1 VRTTLVIAM
10 TTLGLLGVGCDRL
23 DESGDVGTPS
33 LKPPV
38 VYVVNYPLQYFA
50 QRIAGDRAEIRFPAP
65 ADRDPAS
72 WLPTPDQIAQFQSA
86 DLIVLNGAGYAK
98 WVDTASLPVSKLVNT
113 SASFGDTYIEA
124 TGTLTH
130 SHGPTGVYAHAGT
143 AVTTWI
149 DFQQAAA
156 QAQGI
161 ADALSAI
168 RPGDAAIFD
177 ANLGALRRDL
187 LDLDARMRAVARRIG
202 DTPLVASQPV
212 YQYWARRYGLNVRAV
227 TWQPGVV
234 PSAHALEDLQGI
246 LIEHP
251 ARVMIWDGEPDARSV
266 EMLASIGL
274 ASVVFDPCGNV
285 PQLGDLLTVMRQC
298 IRDIERVGTS
308 P

>member
-10 TTLGLLGVGCDRL
+10 TTLGLLEVGCDRQVG
-23 DESGDVGTPS
+23 SGDAGT
-33 LKPPV
+33 LTQKPPV

-50 QRIAGDRAEIRFPAP
+50 QRIAGDRAQIRFPAP

-72 WLPTPDQIAQFQSA
+72 WLPAADRIAEFQSA
-86 DLIVLNGAGYAK
+86 DLVVLNGAGYAK
-98 WVDTASLPVSKLVNT
+98 WVDTASLPVSKVVNT
-113 SASFGDTYIEA
+113 SDSFGDAFIEA

-156 QAQGI
+156 QAQAIG
-161 ADALSAI
+161 DALSAI
-168 RPGDAAIFD
+168 RPGDTAFFD
-177 ANLGALRRDL
+177 ANLGTLRRDL
-187 LDLDARMRAVARRIG
+187 LALDARMRAVAGRIG

-234 PSAHALEDLQGI
+234 PSAHALEDLQDI
-246 LIEHP
+246 LVEHP
-251 ARVMIWDGEPDARSV
+251 ARLMIWDGEPDARSV
-266 EMLASIGL
+266 EVLASIGL

-285 PQLGDLLTVMRQC
+285 PQGGDLLTVMQRNL
-298 IRDIERVGTS
+298 RDIERVGAS